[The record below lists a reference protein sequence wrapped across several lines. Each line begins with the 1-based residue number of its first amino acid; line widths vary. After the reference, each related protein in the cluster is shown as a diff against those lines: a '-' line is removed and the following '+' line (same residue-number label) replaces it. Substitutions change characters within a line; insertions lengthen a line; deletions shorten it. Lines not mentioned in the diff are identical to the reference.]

1 MTRNN
6 SRPIIKG
13 EPLAPWLA
21 ASLLVMA
28 AYTVG
33 VLVGAAGS
41 DKIRVVLT
49 VALCSVVI
57 SSQLV
62 IFRSR
67 RDVEDARRAQRA
79 RPAAEELDPWASG
92 QTLVRLDTETNLPPS
107 AAGMLRY
114 SGAVVELLE
123 HAVAVA
129 LSDGSEPA
137 DLIAGRDDAAA
148 LHHLLSSMAK
158 EPVHLQKAAKIYTIC
173 SIWQAEQPHLE
184 EAASALDPEFHRKWR
199 ARNIAA
205 LRLRNGERPRRT
217 DMTLPY
223 EVVTTPA

>member
-1 MTRNN
+1 MNRRSTR
-6 SRPIIKG
+6 PVIQG

-33 VLVGAAGS
+33 VLVGTAGS

-49 VALCSVVI
+49 VTLCSVVI
-57 SSQLV
+57 ASQLV

-67 RDVEDARRAQRA
+67 RDVEEARRAQRA

-114 SGAVVELLE
+114 SAVVVELLE

-129 LSDGSEPA
+129 LRDGDDPA
-137 DLIAGRDDAAA
+137 PLIAGRDDAAA
-148 LHHLLSSMAK
+148 LHNLLSSLAK
-158 EPVHLQKAAKIYTIC
+158 EPVHLKKAAKIYTIC
-173 SIWQAEQPHLE
+173 SLWQAEQPRLE
-184 EAASALDPEFHRKWR
+184 HAASALDPEFHRKWR

-205 LRLRNGERPRRT
+205 LRLRNGERPRRS

-223 EVVTTPA
+223 RVVTTPA

>member
-1 MTRNN
+1 MTRTIV
-6 SRPIIKG
+6 RPVVRG

-33 VLVGAAGS
+33 VLVGTATS
-41 DKIRVVLT
+41 DKVRVVLT
-49 VALCSVVI
+49 VALCSIVTA
-57 SSQLV
+57 SQLV

-67 RDVEDARRAQRA
+67 REVEDARRSQRA
-79 RPAAEELDPWASG
+79 RPASEELDPWSSG
-92 QTLVRLDTETNLPPS
+92 ETLVRLDSETNLPPS

-129 LSDGSEPA
+129 LRDGHDTS

-148 LHHLLSSMAK
+148 LHNLLSSMAK

-173 SIWQAEQPHLE
+173 SLWQAEQPRLE
-184 EAASALDPEFHRKWR
+184 EAACALDPEFHRKWR
-199 ARNIAA
+199 ARNLAA

-217 DMTLPY
+217 DVALPY
-223 EVVTTPA
+223 RVVTTPA